1 VLDLFPEADRETA
14 LDYLADCLAHPGET
28 RSWELR
34 KIRRNGT
41 LLWVRETGRAVRTAA
56 DDVVVLVV
64 SEDISQRKHTED
76 ELRASEARFRILVDH
91 ASDAFFLQDERGIV
105 DVNRQACESLG
116 YTRDELIGMPATDQ
130 FRQRLSTGENP
141 ITYEIPLRRKDGSE
155 FPVEVRAR
163 MFQAED
169 EQKFVIALARD
180 ITDRKQAERALQEA
194 QAVLTHA
201 TRVTTLGEVT
211 ASFAHELNQP
221 LAAIANNANACR
233 ALLADGCK
241 ELDELREALAEI
253 VADTERAS
261 AIIERVRALA
271 KRSTP
276 EHAKLRLGDVVNDV
290 AALAAAEAAARHV
303 AIRTDVPSDLPV
315 VLGDRVQLQ
324 QVLLNLVVNAMDA
337 MASVGD
343 EARRLEIRGRLDVE
357 DGRTVVTIRVEDRGM
372 GLQPEAMN
380 RLFEPFYTTKTQG
393 MGLGLAISRSII
405 EAHGGRLWA
414 EPNQEKGAVFAF
426 RLPAAQAEETT

>member
-1 VLDLFPEADRETA
+1 
-14 LDYLADCLAHPGET
+14 
-28 RSWELR
+28 
-34 KIRRNGT
+34 
-41 LLWVRETGRAVRTAA
+41 
-56 DDVVVLVV
+56 
-64 SEDISQRKHTED
+64 
-76 ELRASEARFRILVDH
+76 
-91 ASDAFFLQDERGIV
+91 
-105 DVNRQACESLG
+105 
-116 YTRDELIGMPATDQ
+116 M
-130 FRQRLSTGENP
+130 GENP

-155 FPVEVRAR
+155 FAAEVRAR

-211 ASFAHELNQP
+211 ATFAHELNQP
-221 LAAIANNANACR
+221 LAAITNNANACR
-233 ALLADGCK
+233 ALLASGCK
-241 ELDELREALAEI
+241 EPDELMEALAEI

-271 KRSTP
+271 RRSAP
-276 EHAKLRLGDVVNDV
+276 AHAELRLGDVVNDIV
-290 AALAAAEAAARHV
+290 VLAAAEAAARRV
-303 AIRTDVPSDLPV
+303 EIRTDVPADLPA

-343 EARRLEIRGRLDVE
+343 EDRRLDIRGHMDAA
-357 DGRTVVTIRVEDRGM
+357 DGRAAVTIRVEDRGV
-372 GLQPEAMN
+372 GLQPEAAN
-380 RLFEPFYTTKTQG
+380 SLFEPFYTTKTQG
-393 MGLGLAISRSII
+393 MGLGLAICRSIV

-414 EPNQEKGAVFAF
+414 EPNQEKGAVFTF
-426 RLPAAQAEETT
+426 RLPAAQAEEAT